1 MRFLLNIIYMGINL
15 DVIRQLSSPE
25 IVGKSFCPIV
35 QSSHHAGEFLET
47 SLFLVVFHIPVC
59 LQSSYFA
66 TRHVSVNFD

>member
-1 MRFLLNIIYMGINL
+1 M
-15 DVIRQLSSPE
+15 SSDNCLAQKSSE
-25 IVGKSFCPIV
+25 KSFCPIV
-35 QSSHHAGEFLET
+35 QSNHHLGEFLET